1 MDSKIADV
9 QNISS
14 GGGAGSIT
22 AAQFLQR
29 FVNDVPWAH
38 LDIAGVTWSSKEA
51 PTVPAGGTG
60 FGVRLLD
67 RLISDNFEGR

>member
-1 MDSKIADV
+1 MK
-9 QNISS
+9 NIS
-14 GGGAGSIT
+14 GGRGAGSTT

-38 LDIAGVTWSSKEA
+38 LDIAGVTWSKKDGA
-51 PTVPAGGTG
+51 VTPKGGTG

-67 RLISDNFEGR
+67 RLVAEHYEG